1 MTGRREDGSSR
12 QTPSLAHRAPSPLL
26 WASEFVALGCR
37 VTGVEGQSNLQ
48 AALPVSSVY
57 PKRCIPALVL
67 LHCLWASDHHQLVL
81 H

>member
-1 MTGRREDGSSR
+1 MDGSTR
-12 QTPSLAHRAPSPLL
+12 QTLHWAHHAPSPLL

-37 VTGVEGQSNLQ
+37 VTGVEGQLNLQ

-57 PKRCIPALVL
+57 PQRCLP
-67 LHCLWASDHHQLVL
+67 HCLWASDCHQLVL